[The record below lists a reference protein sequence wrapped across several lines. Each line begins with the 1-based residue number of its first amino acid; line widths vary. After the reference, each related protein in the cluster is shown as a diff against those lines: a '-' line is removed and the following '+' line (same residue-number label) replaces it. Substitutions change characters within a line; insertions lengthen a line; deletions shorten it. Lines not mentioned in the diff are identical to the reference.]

1 MKNYQKSRKNSAV
14 ITGFLFVT
22 LLILVSS
29 CRKEE
34 YEPIQGNYLVS
45 YRLNHSFTL
54 ETVQSILSLAAFEYP
69 EAITL
74 VENADYGVRI
84 YIISYQ
90 TYYLDSLI
98 NASGLVCMPDAD
110 EEFPVISFQNGT
122 NTDDDNAPTKNPFNE
137 SYILLEMMAS
147 NGYIVLIPDYIGF
160 GASEDLIHPYYH
172 RSSTNNAV
180 IDMIHAFNEMKLRDD
195 ILATSTAATYLMG
208 YSQGGWATLSAL
220 DEIENGTGTEIDVA
234 AASCGAGAYDL
245 TAMSNYILN
254 LETFP
259 GPHYLPYFIY
269 SQQELGLIQEPLSTF
284 FKSPYAER
292 IPQLFDGTNSNN
304 EVNAQLTNTIGDL
317 LTDNLINNFQT
328 SQDYEGL
335 RLRLEENSIDAW
347 NTNAELHLYHGT
359 DDLNVPAEQSSLI
372 YNAFIN
378 AGADPDKVLLFEL
391 TGKDHEGGVLPWGI
405 STINWFNTLEGK

>member
-1 MKNYQKSRKNSAV
+1 MKNYQKKQKNPAL
-14 ITGFLFVT
+14 ITGIVFIT
-22 LLILVSS
+22 LLLFVSS

-34 YEPIQGNYLVS
+34 IEPIQGDYLVS

-54 ETVQSILSLAAFEYP
+54 ETVQSILSLAAFENP
-69 EAITL
+69 EATQL
-74 VENADYGVRI
+74 LEHADYSVRI
-84 YIISYQ
+84 YIISYY
-90 TYYLDSLI
+90 THYKDSVI

-110 EEFPVISFQNGT
+110 EAFPIISFQNGT
-122 NTDDDNAPTKNPFNE
+122 NTDDENAPTQNPFNE
-137 SYILLEMMAS
+137 NYILLEMMAS

-160 GASEDLIHPYYH
+160 GASHDLTHPYYH
-172 RSSTNNAV
+172 RSSSNNAV

-195 ILATSTAATYLMG
+195 ILATSNATTYLMG

-220 DEIENGTGTEIDVA
+220 DEIENGAVTGIEIA

-269 SQQELGLIQEPLSTF
+269 SQQELGLIPEPLSTF

-292 IPQLFDGTNSNN
+292 IPGLFDGSYSND

-317 LTDNLINNFQT
+317 LTDDLIHNFQT
-328 SQDYEGL
+328 GEDFAIL
-335 RLRLEENSIDAW
+335 RQRLEENSIDAW
-347 NTNAELHLYHGT
+347 NVNARLRFYHGT
-359 DDLNVPAEQSSLI
+359 DDMNVPPEQSSLM

-378 AGADPDKVLLFEL
+378 AGADPDNTNLYEIA
-391 TGKDHEGGVLPWGI
+391 GKDHEGGVLPWGI